1 MRKSKL
7 WLAGLLVMCAACFS
21 QTTIPGMPALIP
33 RPQTIVQEKG
43 SFLLSAN
50 TKIVTSDTPSLQE
63 DIAWFNDYLDR
74 YYHLRLQ
81 VVAKAPDND
90 YIRFEDATPGT
101 SSDPDSYDLVVGTR
115 SIRILAKA
123 GGAGNFYAL
132 QSLVQLLPT
141 EAGKPLE
148 IPAFS
153 IHDAP
158 RFQWRGMHL
167 DVCRHFFPVS
177 FVKRYIDL
185 LALYKMNTFHWH
197 LTDDQGWRIEL
208 KQYPLLTQTGAWRKG
223 TMVGHYRDQTY
234 DTIRY
239 GGFYT
244 QEEIKDVVAYAAKR
258 HITVV
263 PEIEMPGHAVA
274 AIASYPWLSCT
285 AKRLEVERG
294 WGVFEDVF
302 CTKDSVFDFLENVLD
317 EVITLFPGKYIHIGG
332 DESPKTR
339 WKSCPTCQAVIRR
352 EKLKDEH
359 ELQSYFIRR
368 IEAYVSVKGRKVIG
382 WDEILEGGLA
392 PNAAVMSWQGQEGG
406 IAAAR
411 QKHPVVMSPVSHCYF
426 DYYQASPATEPL
438 AIGGYVPLE
447 KVYAFEPIPG
457 VLKPEEQAYVMGA
470 QANIWTE
477 YILNEK
483 HLEHMALPRMSAL
496 AEVLWTFKEQRD
508 ETDFLMR
515 LQNHFSLLDMLG
527 YNYARSLYKVS
538 SQVLPGDKAGKLLL
552 KLHANPI
559 LGEIRYTTDGTEP
572 GPASA
577 VYTQPIP
584 VTKDMTVKSAL
595 YKGGERKGTI
605 FTSSC
610 QLNKAT
616 NAKLSL
622 KTEPSRSYNT
632 GGAFTLVNGESA
644 SLPRINEQWLGWRG
658 SDMEAL
664 INLEKPV
671 EIKEVQIGFLH
682 EEFSWIYFPQSV
694 DVYLSDDGLN
704 FRSVAHRSLST
715 VSDMRW
721 LVVEIASV
729 KTQYIKIVAKN
740 RGKIA
745 SGKPGAGEDSWL
757 FCDEIMIR

>member
-1 MRKSKL
+1 M
-7 WLAGLLVMCAACFS
+7 LAGLLALGTACFS
-21 QTTIPGMPALIP
+21 QTEAPGMPMLIP
-33 RPQTIVQEKG
+33 KPKEIVLEKG
-43 SFLLSAN
+43 GFLLSAK
-50 TKIVTSDTPSLQE
+50 TKIVASNIAALKE
-63 DIAWFNDYLDR
+63 DIAWFNDYLER
-74 YYHLRLQ
+74 YYYLSLQ
-81 VVAKAPDND
+81 VVASAPDSD
-90 YIRFEDATPGT
+90 YIRFEEVPQGNAA
-101 SSDPDSYDLVVGTR
+101 DPDSYELTVGAR

-132 QSLVQLLPT
+132 QSLVQLLPA

-148 IPAFS
+148 IPGVS

-158 RFQWRGMHL
+158 RFPWRGMHL

-223 TMVGHYRDQTY
+223 TMAGHYRDQTY

-285 AKRLEVERG
+285 GKRLEVERG

-339 WKSCPTCQAVIRR
+339 WKACPTCQGVIKR

-368 IEAYVSVKGRKVIG
+368 IEAYVSAKGRKVIG

-426 DYYQASPATEPL
+426 DYYQASPAGEPL
-438 AIGGYVPLE
+438 AIGGYIPLE
-447 KVYAFEPIPG
+447 KVYAFEPVPD
-457 VLKPEEQAYVMGA
+457 VLKPEERTYVMGA

-483 HLEHMALPRMSAL
+483 QLEYMALPRMSAL
-496 AEVLWTFKEQRD
+496 AEVLWTPKEKRD

-515 LQNHFSLLDMLG
+515 LQKHFSLLDLLG
-527 YNYARSLYKVS
+527 YNYARSLYRIAFQLS
-538 SQVLPGDKAGKLLL
+538 PSDKAGSVLLQL
-552 KLHANPI
+552 KANPI

-577 VYTQPIP
+577 LYRQPVP

-595 YKGGERKGTI
+595 YKGREQQGNAFVRTYELSR
-605 FTSSC
+605 
-610 QLNKAT
+610 AT
-616 NAKLSL
+616 NAQISL
-622 KTEPSRSYNT
+622 KTEPHKSYSS

-644 SLPRINEQWLGWRG
+644 TLPRINEQWLGWNG
-658 SDMEAL
+658 SDMEAV
-664 INLEKPV
+664 IKLEKPE
-671 EIKEVQIGFLH
+671 EITEVQVGFLN
-682 EEFSWIYFPQSV
+682 EELSWIYFPQSL
-694 DVYLSDDGLN
+694 DVSVSDDGLH
-704 FRSVAHRSLST
+704 FKHVSHST
-715 VSDMRW
+715 TAGRKDLRW
-721 LVVEIASV
+721 LVSGIGGIKA
-729 KTQYIKIVAKN
+729 QYIKIVAKN
-740 RGKIA
+740 HGKIA
-745 SGKPGAGEDSWL
+745 SGKPGAGENAWL